1 MDNQRISLKVWMFVK
16 IVSALLLV
24 VFYWMC
30 VRTDYKSI
38 YTYLQYAILGCI
50 FVFLVIIKKKRDIFD
65 ECAQEIL
72 SKTDSICFKMSYVI
86 FGILLLPCVLINTN
100 SIVIGY
106 GIVGGL
112 AILTILRSIIF
123 CVLDARGM

>member
-1 MDNQRISLKVWMFVK
+1 MEKKISLKVWMIIK
-16 IVSALLLV
+16 IIPALLLV

-30 VRTDYKSI
+30 VSTKYNRI
-38 YTYLQYAILGCI
+38 YTYLQYAVLACM
-50 FVFLVIIKKKRDIFD
+50 FVSLYIVKNNRDIFD
-65 ECAQEIL
+65 EYAKEVL
-72 SKTDSICFKMSYVI
+72 SKTDTICFKLSYVV